1 MITIVAVALIT
12 KRALSQVVVEEPVTE
27 DCIEEGRATGTGGEE
42 EEYLPVEDHDGL
54 HESDEG
60 STGLH
65 DDAADTKNQSALMKE
80 TTPLVPRK
88 PSVLTAT

>member
-1 MITIVAVALIT
+1 LITIVAVALIT

-42 EEYLPVEDHDGL
+42 EEYLPVADNGL
-54 HESDEG
+54 DESDEG

-65 DDAADTKNQSALMKE
+65 EDVADTNNQSPLMKE

>member
-1 MITIVAVALIT
+1 M
-12 KRALSQVVVEEPVTE
+12 VEEPVTE

-42 EEYLPVEDHDGL
+42 DEYLPVEDDGL
-54 HESDEG
+54 HGSEEG